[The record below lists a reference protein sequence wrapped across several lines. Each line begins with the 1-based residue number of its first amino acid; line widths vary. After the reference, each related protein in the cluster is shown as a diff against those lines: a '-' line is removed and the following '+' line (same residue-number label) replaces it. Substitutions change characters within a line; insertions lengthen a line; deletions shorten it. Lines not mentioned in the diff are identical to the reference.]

1 MNIFHTSYFSNNLLL
16 LWGQMIFC
24 KIHLGIFKAV
34 FSGHCRSLSRFDM
47 QLCPPACPSPI
58 SVSVPT
64 VVPTSEC
71 LAVTGVPQAECVLC
85 AALPLPASLW
95 ALMH

>member
-1 MNIFHTSYFSNNLLL
+1 MQCS
-16 LWGQMIFC
+16 
-24 KIHLGIFKAV
+24 LGIAD
-34 FSGHCRSLSRFDM
+34 SILSLSFSDM

-71 LAVTGVPQAECVLC
+71 LAVTGVPSHPRCVPQAECVLC

-95 ALMH
+95 AVMRL